1 MSKNLVDV
9 STYDAAI
16 TVPADADARNAAS
29 VETAFQ
35 SLANR
40 SLNLADR
47 CGGAGAGASE
57 WLYEDGPR
65 VRTEQYPAAIMTPQ
79 QSVGTGVVDSGWNFA
94 TAGAAPP
101 AQGREYLS
109 KNIGQILSFEIGARV
124 QAHGCTLTRVR
135 AVVRPGAVRATLSD
149 RMRLH
154 LVSSTSL
161 FGTPVYAGPLDED
174 EDDGT
179 AASQILDTGVISRA
193 LFTNV
198 GMTVIIKSG
207 LTAGVDAVTAL
218 ELTWSEPG
226 PS

>member
-1 MSKNLVDV
+1 MPKNIVEDGIWDTNI
-9 STYDAAI
+9 S
-16 TVPADADARNAAS
+16 VPVDADPRNALS
-29 VETAFQ
+29 VEVPYQ
-35 SLANR
+35 SLTDR
-40 SLNLADR
+40 TLNLAGR
-47 CGGAGAGASE
+47 VGGPGAGTSE

-65 VRTEQYPAAIMTPQ
+65 VRVEQYPAAIMTPQ
-79 QSVGTGVVDSGWNFA
+79 QNVGTGVVDGGWNFP

-135 AVVRPGAVRATLSD
+135 AVVRPGAARATLSD

-154 LVSSTSL
+154 LVSSTNL

-193 LFTNV
+193 LFTNA
-198 GMTVIIKSG
+198 GMTVVIKSG